1 MTDRSVRALTLG
13 LLATSALA
21 SPAFAQTPAPADATP
36 STPTTQSPAPG
47 TNATDVTSPPEPVKQ
62 AQAARGVPD
71 ETEIIITATKREEN
85 LQNVPISVQ
94 AIGTRRLDQLNI
106 SNFEDYTKQLPSVSF
121 DTSQPGS
128 TTVYVRGVATGSDG
142 NHTGSLP
149 SVGFYLDEQPVTT
162 IGGTLDVHIYD
173 IARIESL
180 AGPQGTLYGA
190 SSEAGTIRIITN
202 KPELGVTTGR
212 VDGELN
218 TVAHGGQGGKLEGMI
233 NLPIASRIAFRASAF
248 YQRDAGFIDNIF
260 GEHTLCGDTIFGP
273 NPEDPTEEIAVGCVR
288 NGFHLENSQF
298 VKKDFNTAKTW
309 GGRAALK
316 IDLDDNW
323 TVTPTIM
330 HQNAHLEGAF
340 FEDAAL
346 GDLQVQRFRKEP
358 TRDKFTQYALT
369 IEGKI
374 GNFDLTYAGA
384 YMHRPTFSISDYTE
398 YTYAYDVAY
407 ENNQGST
414 PGGGVAYY
422 YYFQNDAGD
431 LINPTQYII
440 GKNNWKKLS
449 QELRIASPAEQPL
462 RFIGGLFY
470 QRQSNDIFQDYKVD
484 NLAADLSVNG
494 IPGTLWLTK
503 ETRIDR
509 DYAAFGEVS
518 YDITPQITLTG
529 GGRYYKFNNTVFG
542 FAGFGRNPAFFQG
555 AEDNPPPNAA
565 GSTKTGVAQCF
576 TTSGDTLRE
585 SQINGTDTTFLGDP
599 LPGTPC
605 VNVGRFEDGKV
616 KPKQS
621 KDDGFTYRF
630 NATYKPRDRLMF
642 YATWS
647 KGFRPGGINRQP
659 GLLGYGP
666 DFLINY
672 ELGWKTSFGPLRWNG
687 AVYHQRWKSFQ
698 FSFLGEN
705 SLTVV
710 QNGRDA
716 NINGIESDINYVR
729 GGLSLTAAAAYTDAK
744 TKGNIC
750 NAAINVDPSPDCT
763 GVDTNGDDDFIAA
776 PSGRRLPVT
785 PKFKITGTARYSWD
799 MGPGKAH
806 AQIGVVHQGS
816 APSFLKDDDAILG
829 KIPAST
835 IVDLFAGYDWNKYSF
850 EGFVTNVFD
859 KRNQLS
865 RFIICGGNCSSEEF
879 LHIVPGRPRTIG
891 IRAGMKF

>member
-1 MTDRSVRALTLG
+1 MTDRSVRALTFG
-13 LLATSALA
+13 LLATTALA
-21 SPAFAQTPAPADATP
+21 SPAFAQDATP
-36 STPTTQSPAPG
+36 ATPTTQSPAPG

-62 AQAARGVPD
+62 AQAAAGVPD

-85 LQNVPISVQ
+85 MQNVPISVQ

-212 VDGELN
+212 VDGEIN
-218 TVAHGGQGGKLEGMI
+218 KVSHGGWGGNLEGMI

-273 NPEDPTEEIAVGCVR
+273 NPEDPSEEIAVGCVR
-288 NGFHLENSQF
+288 NGFHLENSKF
-298 VKKDFNTAKTW
+298 VKKNFNTAKTW

-330 HQNAHLEGAF
+330 HQDARLEGAF

-358 TRDKFTQYALT
+358 SRDKFTQYALT

-374 GNFDLTYAGA
+374 ANFDVTYAGA
-384 YMHRPTFSISDYTE
+384 YMHRPTFGISDYTE

-431 LINPTQYII
+431 LIDPTQYIV

-449 QELRIASPAEQPL
+449 QELRVASPADQPL

-484 NLAADLSVNG
+484 GLAASLSVNG
-494 IPGTLWLTK
+494 LPGTLWLTK

-509 DYAAFGEVS
+509 DYAAFGELS

-555 AEDNPPPNAA
+555 ADDNPPPNAA
-565 GSTKTGVAQCF
+565 GSSKTGVAQCF
-576 TTSGDTLRE
+576 TTSGDTLRD
-585 SQINGTDTTFLGDP
+585 SQIHGTDTTFLGDP

-630 NATYKPRDRLMF
+630 NATFKPRSGLMF

-666 DFLINY
+666 DFLVNY
-672 ELGWKTSFGPLRWNG
+672 ELGWKTTLGPVRWNG
-687 AVYHQRWKSFQ
+687 AVYHQRWQKFQ

-710 QNGRDA
+710 QNGRNA
-716 NINGIESDINYVR
+716 NINGIESDVNYVS
-729 GGLSLTAAAAYTDAK
+729 GGLTLTAAAAYTDAK

-785 PKFKITGTARYSWD
+785 PKFKITGTARYSWG

-806 AQIGVVHQGS
+806 AQIGIVHQGS

-835 IVDLFAGYDWNKYSF
+835 IVDLFAGYDWRNMSF
-850 EGFVTNVFD
+850 ELFGTNIFD
-859 KRNQLS
+859 ERNQLS

-891 IRAGMKF
+891 VRAGMKF